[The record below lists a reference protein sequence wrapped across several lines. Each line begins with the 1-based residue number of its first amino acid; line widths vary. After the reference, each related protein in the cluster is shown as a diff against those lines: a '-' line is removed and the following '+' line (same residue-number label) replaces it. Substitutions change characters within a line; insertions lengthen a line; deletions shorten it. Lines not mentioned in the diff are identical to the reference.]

1 MGKYMKLRKY
11 IAIIIREYL
20 DEEKNNQDVKK
31 YIGNTFDVQDATAEV
46 TVGKR
51 KDDWGLGGVF
61 REIIEN
67 AGDILRELSGRGNKP
82 DCRYIQEKVEKV
94 EYWLK
99 KSFTEI
105 PSDIE
110 TLEDF
115 NKTSLKWTDAV
126 DSRDFVVKFY
136 STILKQTIKEYQNI
150 PVYSKET
157 AIAKELVLNLLHG
170 NFDELRFNLKQIKNI
185 CGAIKRDGYIT
196 FTSL

>member
-1 MGKYMKLRKY
+1 MELRKF
-11 IAIIIREYL
+11 IATTIREYL
-20 DEEKNNQDVKK
+20 NEQENIQNVKK
-31 YIGNTFDVQDATAEV
+31 YIGDTFHIQDATAEV

-61 REIIEN
+61 RERIEN
-67 AGDILRELSGRGNKP
+67 AGDILRELSGRGNRP
-82 DCRYIQEKVEKV
+82 DCRYIEEKVEKI

-105 PSDIE
+105 PTDIK

-115 NKTSLKWTDAV
+115 NKTNLKWSDAV

-136 STILKQTIKEYQNI
+136 STILKQTINEYQNI

-157 AIAKELVLNLLHG
+157 AIAKELVLNLLYG
-170 NFDELRFNLKQIKNI
+170 NFNELKINLKQIKNI
-185 CGAIKRDGYIT
+185 CETIKHDGYIT

>member
-1 MGKYMKLRKY
+1 MELRKF
-11 IAIIIREYL
+11 IATTIREYL
-20 DEEKNNQDVKK
+20 NEQQIIQDVKK
-31 YIGNTFDVQDATAEV
+31 YIGDTFDIQDATAEV

-61 REIIEN
+61 RERIEN
-67 AGDILRELSGRGNKP
+67 AGDILRELSGRGNRP
-82 DCRYIQEKVEKV
+82 DCRYIEEKVEKL

-99 KSFTEI
+99 KTFTEI
-105 PSDIE
+105 PSDIK

-115 NKTSLKWTDAV
+115 NKTSLKWSDAV

-136 STILKQTIKEYQNI
+136 STILKQTINEYQDI

-157 AIAKELVLNLLHG
+157 AIAKELVLNLLYG
-170 NFDELRFNLKQIKNI
+170 NFNELSINLKQIKNI
-185 CGAIKRDGYIT
+185 CETIKRDGYIT

>member
-1 MGKYMKLRKY
+1 MKDLKKNITTKIRKY
-11 IAIIIREYL
+11 LIEP
-20 DEEKNNQDVKK
+20 ENSQNVEK
-31 YIGNTFDVQDATAEV
+31 YIGDTFAIQDATAEI

-51 KDDWGLGGVF
+51 KDDWGLGGDF
-61 REIIEN
+61 RERIEN
-67 AGDILRELSGRGNKP
+67 AGDILRELSSRGHRP
-82 DCRYIQEKVEKV
+82 DCRYIEEKVEKI

-105 PSDIE
+105 PSDIK

-115 NKTSLKWTDAV
+115 NKTILKWSDAV

-136 STILKQTIKEYQNI
+136 STILKQTINEYQNI

-157 AIAKELVLNLLHG
+157 AIAKELVLNLLYG
-170 NFDELRFNLKQIKNI
+170 NFNELKINLKQIKNI
-185 CGAIKRDGYIT
+185 CETIKHDGYIT

>member
-1 MGKYMKLRKY
+1 MGLGKFISITLH
-11 IAIIIREYL
+11 EYL
-20 DEEKNNQDVKK
+20 NEHENNQDVKK
-31 YIGNTFDVQDATAEV
+31 YIGNTFDIQDVTAEV

-61 REIIEN
+61 RERIEN
-67 AGDILRELSGRGNKP
+67 AGDILRELSGRGNRP
-82 DCRYIQEKVEKV
+82 DCRYIEEKLEKL

-99 KSFTEI
+99 KTFTEI
-105 PSDIE
+105 SSDIK

-115 NKTSLKWTDAV
+115 NKTSLKWSDAV

-136 STILKQTIKEYQNI
+136 PTILKQTINEYQNI

-157 AIAKELVLNLLHG
+157 ALGKELVLNLLYG
-170 NFDELRFNLKQIKNI
+170 NFNEFRINLKQIKNI
-185 CGAIKRDGYIT
+185 CETIKRDGYIT

>member
-1 MGKYMKLRKY
+1 MGLEK
-11 IAIIIREYL
+11 IITSIIREYKN
-20 DEEKNNQDVKK
+20 EQENNQNIEK

-51 KDDWGLGGVF
+51 KDAWGLGGVF
-61 REIIEN
+61 REKIEN
-67 AGDILRELSGRGNKP
+67 AGDILRELSGRGNRP
-82 DCRYIQEKVEKV
+82 DCRYIEEKVEKL

-99 KSFTEI
+99 KIPFTEI
-105 PSDIE
+105 PNNIK

-115 NKTSLKWTDAV
+115 NNTNLKWSDVT

-136 STILKQTIKEYQNI
+136 PTILKQTISEYQNI

-157 AIAKELVLNLLHG
+157 AIAKELVLNLLYG
-170 NFDELRFNLKQIKNI
+170 NFNKLRINLEQIKKI
-185 CGAIKRDGYIT
+185 CETIKHDGYIT

>member
-1 MGKYMKLRKY
+1 MKDLKKNITTKIRKY
-11 IAIIIREYL
+11 LIEP
-20 DEEKNNQDVKK
+20 ENSQNVEK
-31 YIGNTFDVQDATAEV
+31 YIGNTFAIQDATAEI

-51 KDDWGLGGVF
+51 KDDWGLGGDF
-61 REIIEN
+61 RERIEN
-67 AGDILRELSGRGNKP
+67 AGDILRELSSRGHRP
-82 DCRYIQEKVEKV
+82 DCRYIEEKVEKI

-105 PSDIE
+105 PSDIK

-115 NKTSLKWTDAV
+115 NKTILKWSDAV

-136 STILKQTIKEYQNI
+136 STILKQTINEYQNI

-157 AIAKELVLNLLHG
+157 AIAKELVLNLLYG
-170 NFDELRFNLKQIKNI
+170 NFNELKINLKQIKNI
-185 CGAIKRDGYIT
+185 CETIKHDGYIT